1 MPAST
6 NVNEAERGKDCCQ
19 RRGLDP
25 EGVASDNVQDMH
37 SWAVRMQRAMTKR
50 QESYESLSSVI
61 LTALQQKKMTL
72 ATHCIKSKRVLS
84 NKKQKDEATV
94 FYFFFWGGGGGGAGG
109 GGR

>member
-61 LTALQQKKMTL
+61 LTALQQKKWHLQHT
-72 ATHCIKSKRVLS
+72 AKSVIK
-84 NKKQKDEATV
+84 
-94 FYFFFWGGGGGGAGG
+94 
-109 GGR
+109 